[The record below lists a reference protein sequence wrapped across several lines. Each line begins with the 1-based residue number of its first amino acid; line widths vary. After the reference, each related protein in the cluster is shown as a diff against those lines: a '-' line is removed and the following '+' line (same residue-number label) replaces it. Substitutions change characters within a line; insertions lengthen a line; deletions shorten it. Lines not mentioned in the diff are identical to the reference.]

1 MSRIVHGIIYSHRV
15 VHKFKSKTGYALG
28 GVRGEWGDY
37 TFVVWDSCVEPE
49 IVPWECIEK
58 FVEVVLSLETDEYT
72 EKFSDWS
79 SELIGQKVKHSRM
92 GCTGIVEGWKEV
104 RADTVAMVRVG
115 ILVRW
120 DESLWCKGGIYLLE
134 ELRFKKP
141 LRQDVVKVLNEVSVT
156 LDIPTEIEYGGRVY
170 VLKEDLC

>member
-1 MSRIVHGIIYSHRV
+1 MSRIVDGFTYSVRV
-15 VHKFKSKTGYALG
+15 VHKFKSKTGYALAG
-28 GVRGEWGDY
+28 AKEKLGSH
-37 TFVVWDSCVEPE
+37 TFVVWDGNVAAEF
-49 IVPWECIEK
+49 VPWECIEK
-58 FVEVVLSLETDEYT
+58 FEEVVLSLETDEYT

-92 GCTGIVEGWKEV
+92 GCTGTVKGWELI

-120 DESLWCKGGIYLLE
+120 DESHCRKGGTYLLE

-141 LRQDVVKVLNEVSVT
+141 LRQDVVKVLNKVSVT